1 MGYISV
7 FSFLNYSTE
16 EMMLSR
22 KAKGEGSVIFGND
35 GSFTADF
42 KVEAIPHN
50 DCCAVAPPDF
60 L

>member
-35 GSFTADF
+35 G
-42 KVEAIPHN
+42 
-50 DCCAVAPPDF
+50 F
-60 L
+60 LQMILIIVKTI